1 MHCSWCGAE
10 ATTYLL
16 SDRDSHNSVDTACD
30 VHAAEYAHIY
40 RRSVPIHRTV
50 VDLREPAVI
59 DLTDGLPLA
68 AEAAAALAPG
78 EPEHRT

>member
-30 VHAAEYAHIY
+30 AHAAEYAHIY
-40 RRSVPIHRTV
+40 RRAVPVHRDV

-59 DLTDGLPLA
+59 DLTDGLPRA
-68 AEAAAALAPG
+68 AEAAATDADPG
-78 EPEHRT
+78 SPA